1 VKEKSE
7 EERQKSIKEESK
19 PVVIEERFI
28 PPALSILNLS
38 TFVVL
43 NCREVNPSPPPNTIF

>member
-1 VKEKSE
+1 MKEKSE

-28 PPALSILNLS
+28 PPALSILNEDS
-38 TFVVL
+38 GKSSAGIL
-43 NCREVNPSPPPNTIF
+43 NLK